1 MTAPPLTHNAE
12 GQLGPSSCSAS
23 PEGWELGGRRSGAS
37 KGQGTLDR
45 SPEGRGRVPGGGPD
59 QVWGC
64 SSSVS
69 LSFLLIFTGLNKV
82 PSLVAQLVKNPRAMQ
97 ETRVISLGREAP
109 LEEGVATHSTALA
122 WEIPWTEE
130 PGGLQSMGSQRVGHD

>member
-1 MTAPPLTHNAE
+1 MTGSMTAPSLTHDAE

-23 PEGWELGGRRSGAS
+23 PEGWELGGGRSGAS
-37 KGQGTLDR
+37 KGQGTLDK

-69 LSFLLIFTGLNKV
+69 LFFLLIFTGLNKV
-82 PSLVAQLVKNPRAMQ
+82 PYRSFLGGSVDSL
-97 ETRVISLGREAP
+97 
-109 LEEGVATHSTALA
+109 
-122 WEIPWTEE
+122 
-130 PGGLQSMGSQRVGHD
+130 